1 MIYYT
6 EIYDSYVDNALKTLI
21 HKHSYTYTFSYSA
34 ISSYVLSPLIV
45 LYHPLLLISHI
56 LYIIQYFIGKITEDD
71 SRVMSGRLVSIFP
84 TNDQELFPPRKPR
97 TCSWKMGLRQYN
109 SRSSSSNI
117 NDVAIKSGDDE
128 IDDGNYGKLAS
139 SSMQFKAMGKFKL
152 ASKNA
157 NKILIGGSSDKDNN
171 KVEKIEKRARRPTNV
186 STKEMHQYLRD
197 EYVTEELPLLSPRSS
212 DKYFGDIAKDK
223 FFSTYQ
229 QLKQRGQVCFD
240 DDGADDDGDEDDGGG
255 AADDDDD
262 GGGNDDDDGGGDD
275 DDHDD
280 DDDDGSDDDDD

>member
-1 MIYYT
+1 M
-6 EIYDSYVDNALKTLI
+6 
-21 HKHSYTYTFSYSA
+21 
-34 ISSYVLSPLIV
+34 
-45 LYHPLLLISHI
+45 
-56 LYIIQYFIGKITEDD
+56 
-71 SRVMSGRLVSIFP
+71 MSGRLVSIFP

-109 SRSSSSNI
+109 SSSNSSSNI
-117 NDVAIKSGDDE
+117 NDVATKSGDDE

-186 STKEMHQYLRD
+186 STARMHKYLRD

-212 DKYFGDIAKDK
+212 DKYFGDTAKDK

-240 DDGADDDGDEDDGGG
+240 DGGADDE
-255 AADDDDD
+255 DDDD
-262 GGGNDDDDGGGDD
+262 GGDDY
-275 DDHDD
+275 
-280 DDDDGSDDDDD
+280 DGSDDDDDD

>member
-1 MIYYT
+1 
-6 EIYDSYVDNALKTLI
+6 
-21 HKHSYTYTFSYSA
+21 
-34 ISSYVLSPLIV
+34 
-45 LYHPLLLISHI
+45 
-56 LYIIQYFIGKITEDD
+56 
-71 SRVMSGRLVSIFP
+71 VMSGRLVSIFP

-117 NDVAIKSGDDE
+117 NDVATKSGDDE

-157 NKILIGGSSDKDNN
+157 NKILIGDSSDKDNN

-186 STKEMHQYLRD
+186 STKQMHQYLRD

-240 DDGADDDGDEDDGGG
+240 DDDGA
-255 AADDDDD
+255 
-262 GGGNDDDDGGGDD
+262 
-275 DDHDD
+275 DD
-280 DDDDGSDDDDD
+280 DDDDGDGIDDDGDDDDGCGGDDGSDDEDD